1 MTQSIPLFSGSL
13 PSLQTGPWDRA
24 SMFRSLIWH
33 ILVVA
38 FILAIFMPQN
48 SFFGG
53 TNPSRTIQ
61 ANLKNIALA
70 ISSGGGS
77 NTDATPVSRGV
88 PPPTTPVPL
97 VSLKL
102 PKLDDPE
109 IPIALTIQGPNSSLI
124 DHPIGL
130 PDGAIGPPSLGNKC
144 CNGLGNS
151 PNGRHVGNDIGET
164 FRLGGGITKPE
175 PISTPEPTYTE
186 EARKVHMQGVVVLHV
201 IVQADGSVSHMS
213 ITRSLGAGLDEE
225 ALKTV
230 KSWRF
235 KPATKDGKPVN
246 VWVDV
251 EVNFQ
256 LF

>member
-1 MTQSIPLFSGSL
+1 MV
-13 PSLQTGPWDRA
+13 
-24 SMFRSLIWH
+24 RSLLWH
-33 ILVVA
+33 ILAAA
-38 FILAIFMPQN
+38 FIFAVFMPQ
-48 SFFGG
+48 STFIGG

-61 ANLKNIALA
+61 ADLRNIAIA

-77 NTDATPVSRGV
+77 NTDSTPVSRGT
-88 PPPTTPVPL
+88 PPPTTPMPL

-102 PKLDDPE
+102 PKMDDPE
-109 IPIALTIQGPNSSLI
+109 IPIALTTQGPNSPLTNQ
-124 DHPIGL
+124 PIGL
-130 PDGAIGPPSLGNKC
+130 PDGALGPPSLGDQ
-144 CNGLGNS
+144 GGHTLGNN
-151 PNGRHVGNDIGET
+151 PKGHTIGNNNIDGV

-186 EARKVHMQGVVVLHV
+186 EARKIHMQGVVVLHI
-201 IVQADGSVSHMS
+201 IVKADGSVSNMS
-213 ITRSLGAGLDEE
+213 VSRSLGAGLDEE

-230 KSWRF
+230 KGWRF